1 MSRRLTGALLLVVLA
16 GCSVG
21 MDGQPTD
28 AGTPAGVTSPSTST
42 VTATDAPRPDT
53 ERRAAEHTPTA
64 ACEPGTPPP
73 DGHGDTSGDGIP
85 DAWLVAGE
93 APDGTP
99 LPDGDPCRMNV
110 YLQVSETGNA
120 SLPPGMVAETER
132 AFAELPVRNPD
143 GSTGIDLHVV
153 EGPNLDE
160 NVTFSRGDLDALRAE
175 YYRNLT
181 GERAGVY
188 HLALVVRFDEGTKRR
203 YSGIAET
210 PGRMIVIQHNP
221 PSGSALLVHEIL
233 HNLVGELPP
242 SVDGRCDR
250 DPVHYCH
257 GGYLDDGPVGGAP
270 EFYAKEGDQRYLPAE
285 IADHV
290 ESAGFATTVDGRTNG
305 STVAE

>member
-1 MSRRLTGALLLVVLA
+1 MSQRLVGALLLVVLA

-21 MDGQPTD
+21 MDAGPTD
-28 AGTPAGVTSPSTST
+28 DGTPTDVASPSTST
-42 VTATDAPRPDT
+42 GTETDAPRPDT
-53 ERRAAEHTPTA
+53 EHRAAEHTPTP
-64 ACEPGTPPP
+64 ACEPGTAPP
-73 DGHGDTSGDGIP
+73 DGQGDTSGDGIP

-110 YLQVSETGNA
+110 YLQVSETGDA

-132 AFAELPVRNPD
+132 AFAEMPVRNPD
-143 GSTGIDLHVV
+143 GTTGIDLHVV
-153 EGPNLDE
+153 EGPQLDE
-160 NVTFSRGDLDALRAE
+160 NVTHSRGELEALRAE

-188 HLALVVRFDEGTKRR
+188 HLALVVRFDEETKRR
-203 YSGIAET
+203 YSGVAET
-210 PGRMIVIQHNP
+210 PGRMIAMQNNP
-221 PSGSALLVHEIL
+221 PSGAALLVHEVL

-242 SVDGRCDR
+242 TVEGRCDR
-250 DPVHYCH
+250 DPVHYCR
-257 GGYLDDGPVGGAP
+257 GGYLDRGPVGGAP

-290 ESAGFATTVDGRTNG
+290 ESAGFATTVHERTNG
-305 STVAE
+305 SSVAE